1 MNRPSYF
8 LSDIHFASPTD
19 PRCIRARRFLRSLA
33 GEAEAIYLV
42 GDVFDFWLGYKS
54 VVFSDFFPVF
64 RVFAELVEAG
74 TRVILFSGN
83 HDPDPGAF
91 LQGLGVE
98 VFHSAQEFTI
108 DGQRIW
114 LEHGDTI
121 DPRGWVRRG
130 ICSLVRASPIRR
142 LARSFHPDFAWNL
155 SRIYARKEEDYS
167 EPLPDELKSVFFPAK
182 IAEGYTAVIIG
193 HYHRAVHQ
201 KETRAENV
209 HHFFVLGDW
218 VKHFT
223 FMRYSQ
229 GQFELRRLTGDGLQS
244 EVMPLGDHAPFD
256 D

>member
-1 MNRPSYF
+1 M
-8 LSDIHFASPTD
+8 
-19 PRCIRARRFLRSLA
+19 
-33 GEAEAIYLV
+33 
-42 GDVFDFWLGYKS
+42 
-54 VVFSDFFPVF
+54 
-64 RVFAELVEAG
+64 EAG

-121 DPRGWVRRG
+121 DPRGCKAWDLLP
-130 ICSLVRASPIRR
+130 CSRKSDSSACPKLSSR
-142 LARSFHPDFAWNL
+142 LRLESVSNHAC
-155 SRIYARKEEDYS
+155 KEEDHS

-182 IAEGYTAVIIG
+182 IAGPQPLSLALSPG
-193 HYHRAVHQ
+193 CSS
-201 KETRAENV
+201 KETHAENV

-218 VKHFT
+218 VQHFT